1 LIICQYCIS
10 IVLISA
16 SHYAIVT
23 PVMTIQTWLKKSIT
37 QLTDANVDS
46 ARLDAEILLADELN
60 KDRSWIIAH
69 SDFELSTDQIAKL
82 INQVNYRST
91 HLPLAY
97 IRGHQEFYGRD
108 FLVTPAALT
117 PRPET
122 ETMLGV
128 LLEFTK
134 TLGTKDTE
142 NIKIIDIG
150 TGTGCI
156 AITAK
161 LELPTSVVYA
171 TEISKSALSV
181 AKQNAS
187 KHEANVIFMRADL
200 MSRLGADVVDG
211 AILCCN
217 LPYVP
222 DNYPINKAAKHEPA
236 IALFSG
242 KDGLSHY
249 QDLFSSLAMLEQ
261 RGQYPFAILTES
273 LVSQHEQLAQIAA
286 KVGFKLQK
294 TEDLIQFFSHIN

>member
-1 LIICQYCIS
+1 MIFINSWLDQASKKLRESS
-10 IVLISA
+10 I
-16 SHYAIVT
+16 
-23 PVMTIQTWLKKSIT
+23 
-37 QLTDANVDS
+37 DS
-46 ARLDAEILLADELN
+46 ARLDAEILLADILG
-60 KDRSWIIAH
+60 KDRSWLLAH
-69 SDFELSTDQIAKL
+69 PEYELDENHVRTLNA
-82 INQVNYRST
+82 QVKRRST
-91 HLPLAY
+91 HEPIAY
-97 IRGHQEFYGRD
+97 IRGKQEFYGRD
-108 FLVTPAALT
+108 FIVTSDTLT

-142 NIKIIDIG
+142 NLKIIDIG